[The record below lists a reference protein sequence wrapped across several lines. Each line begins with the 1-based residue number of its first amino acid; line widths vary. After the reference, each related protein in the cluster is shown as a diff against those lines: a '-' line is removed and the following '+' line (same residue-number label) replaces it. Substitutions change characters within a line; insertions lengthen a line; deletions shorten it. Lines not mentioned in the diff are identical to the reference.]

1 MLVVVSL
8 GRNAL
13 LKRGERPDLEPQ
25 RANVEGA
32 VAAIAD
38 VAARHQVVVTH
49 GNGPQAGLLAL
60 QSESWAGAA
69 PYTLDVVGAEAEGLI
84 GYLLEQGLEN
94 ALPGRDVAT
103 LLTQT
108 VVDPSDPAFAAPSKP
123 VGPAYTE
130 HEAKLLMAER
140 GWTVRPDERGRWRRL
155 VASPEP
161 VAIVEQR
168 TIRTLVDNDVVVVCA
183 GGGGIPVAVDER
195 GAYGGVEAVVDKD
208 LAAALLA
215 SRLGADA
222 LLLLTDMPAVMEGW
236 GGPARRPIRT
246 AHVAT
251 LRAAAFEAGS
261 MAPKVEAC
269 CRFVGATEGI
279 AAIGALDDAGAL
291 LDGEAGTRVLPGSGA
306 TTYHPEEA

>member
-13 LKRGERPDLEPQ
+13 LERGERPDLEAQ
-25 RANVEGA
+25 RTNVDGA
-32 VAAIAD
+32 VGAIAEL
-38 VAARHQVVVTH
+38 AARHQVVVTH

-60 QSESWAGAA
+60 QSESLAGAA
-69 PYTLDVVGAEAEGLI
+69 PYTLDVVGAETEGLI

-108 VVDPSDPAFAAPSKP
+108 VVDPADPAFGAPSKAL
-123 VGPAYTE
+123 GPAYTE
-130 HEAKLLMAER
+130 QEARLLVTGR
-140 GWTVRPDERGRWRRL
+140 GWTVHPDERGVWRRL

-168 TIRTLVDNDVVVVCA
+168 TIRTLVDNDVLVVCA
-183 GGGGIPVAVDER
+183 GGGGIPVTVDER
-195 GAYGGVEAVVDKD
+195 GAYRGVEAVVDKD
-208 LAAALLA
+208 LAASLLA
-215 SRLGADA
+215 VRLGADA

-236 GGPARRPIRT
+236 RGPARRPIRT
-246 AHVAT
+246 AHATT
-251 LRAAAFEAGS
+251 LRAAAFEVGT

-269 CRFVGATEGI
+269 CRFVDATGGI

-291 LDGEAGTRVLPGSGA
+291 LDGEAGTRVLPGSGT
-306 TTYHPEEA
+306 TTYHPEEG